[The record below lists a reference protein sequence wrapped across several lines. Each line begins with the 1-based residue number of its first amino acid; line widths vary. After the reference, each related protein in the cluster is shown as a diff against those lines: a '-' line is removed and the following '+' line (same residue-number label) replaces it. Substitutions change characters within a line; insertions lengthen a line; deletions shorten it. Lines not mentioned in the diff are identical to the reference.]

1 MHRFYVPPEDFYQDQ
16 EHHNWA
22 IIKGQEFIHLS
33 RVLRLL
39 PGQEVTVFD
48 GLGREYAGKI
58 FSIEKDEAILSIG
71 DSLLLP
77 RESSL
82 EVWLVQGIPKGE
94 KMELIIQ
101 KATELGVR
109 GIIPLK
115 AQRCVV
121 KLEGKKEEERR
132 KRWQKVALE
141 AVKQCRRALIP
152 TVMPVCT
159 MKELLQQLP
168 PKRYLILPWEEG
180 GIPFQEALKQVV
192 AWQDSP
198 DAELIK
204 EKEKT
209 PVYLIIGPEG
219 GFTAEEVRQ
228 VQSCGGV
235 TVSLGPRILR
245 TETAGLAAL
254 SVLMFAWGDWV

>member
-1 MHRFYVPPEDFYQDQ
+1 MHRFYVPPEDFYEDQD
-16 EHHNWA
+16 NCKGA
-22 IIKGQEFIHLS
+22 LLKGQEFIHLS

-39 PGQEVTVFD
+39 PEQEVFVFD
-48 GLGREYAGKI
+48 GLGREYVGKI
-58 FSIEKDEAILSIG
+58 ITIHKDEALLSIK
-71 DSLLLP
+71 DSPFLP

-121 KLEGKKEEERR
+121 KLEGKKEKERR
-132 KRWQKVALE
+132 NRWQKVALE
-141 AVKQCRRALIP
+141 AVKQCHRALIP
-152 TVMPVCT
+152 TVMPAST
-159 MKELLQQLP
+159 MKEFLQGLP
-168 PKRYLILPWEEG
+168 PKRHLLIPWEEG
-180 GIPFQEALKQVV
+180 GSPFKEALKRVV
-192 AWQDSP
+192 GLQDS
-198 DAELIK
+198 L
-204 EKEKT
+204 

-219 GFTAEEVRQ
+219 GFAAEEVQQ
-228 VQSCGGV
+228 VQCCGGI

-254 SVLMFAWGDWV
+254 SALMFAWGDWI

>member
-1 MHRFYVPPEDFYQDQ
+1 MPRFYVPPENINQAEDNR
-16 EHHNWA
+16 HWA
-22 IIKGQEFIHLS
+22 LIKGQEFNHLS
-33 RVLRLL
+33 RVLRLQS
-39 PGQEVTVFD
+39 GEEVTLFD
-48 GLGREYAGKI
+48 GMGWEYIGIITALP
-58 FSIEKDEAILSIG
+58 KDEALISIREAHF
-71 DSLLLP
+71 LP

-141 AVKQCRRALIP
+141 AVKQCHRALIP
-152 TVMPVCT
+152 TVLPSRS
-159 MKELLQQLP
+159 MKEFLQGLPSSRHLL
-168 PKRYLILPWEEG
+168 LPWEEG
-180 GIPFQEALKQVV
+180 GTPFKEALEKVV
-192 AWQDSP
+192 GRKDSP
-198 DAELIK
+198 GTGGMMD
-204 EKEKT
+204 KT
-209 PVYLIIGPEG
+209 PVYLVIGPEG
-219 GFTAEEVRQ
+219 GFAPEEVRQ
-228 VQSCGGV
+228 VQCCGGV

-254 SVLMFAWGDWV
+254 SALMFAWGDWI